1 MEQNGH
7 KFRIRLNL
15 FDAIVLVV
23 VLLAGAAFAW
33 LSLRTGQGDNV
44 TPNSQTIRYTRREPD
59 SGSGEPVLCGC
70 RSGGL

>member
-33 LSLRTGQGDNV
+33 LSLRSGQERQRDAQL
-44 TPNSQTIRYTRREPD
+44 SDD
-59 SGSGEPVLCGC
+59 SLY
-70 RSGGL
+70 GGISEDGPG